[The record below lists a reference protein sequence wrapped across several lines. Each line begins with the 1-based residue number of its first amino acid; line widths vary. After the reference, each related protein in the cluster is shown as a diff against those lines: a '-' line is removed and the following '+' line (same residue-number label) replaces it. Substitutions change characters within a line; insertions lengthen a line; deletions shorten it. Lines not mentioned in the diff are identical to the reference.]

1 MSEVETIV
9 LKKPK
14 ERKNREAKSG
24 DRTSSG
30 I

>member
-14 ERKNREAKSG
+14 KEQQKQNSG